1 MILTD
6 ENILIKTIIQH
17 LSYDPVLFFYNYLY
31 PTDYRYSKKPI
42 KAYLHQIDLLSRLQ
56 LIRPVRALIGDEIGL
71 GKTIEAAAILRYLDV
86 RKEINRVLILSP
98 KILINQWKSE
108 LRRAGVKY
116 RDIKEIVRSN
126 IRSLERESFSDH
138 YYIAS
143 IDLVKREERK
153 TIVNKADWDAI
164 VVDEV
169 HNAGYNTQRWQLIK
183 DLTCSEEGRKRHVI
197 FLSATPHRGNAL
209 DYLYRLYLLDP
220 YLSNEKIKKKELD
233 NRDFYR
239 LTHGSIL
246 YRRTKESVNEIEG
259 EKIFTNCNFYAVAVQ
274 PTKEEMEFSHILV
287 SFLRDKIES
296 IYEAYPSPAA
306 LLAVLVR
313 KRASS
318 SPVAAIKT
326 FTHILEGLSAKAPRD
341 IITMTGTGYDEEEI
355 ESILGLDYGGIDE
368 IDKDLDEVVEK
379 LVKKCSNILDK
390 SDETTIKNLID
401 LANIIKVNDS
411 KLDAIIAV
419 VNQYLDQGKKVIIFT
434 EYKDTLEYLKSRFE
448 KEYEEG
454 FFETISGE
462 DKHRFEEVKEK
473 FEGERCNLLIAT
485 DVASEGLNLQVA
497 NIVINYE
504 APWSPVKLEQRMG
517 RVWRLG
523 QKDDVNIYTTF
534 MATDADVDIMQ
545 NLYGKLISMRDALDE
560 IRPLLGEKVQIAY
573 RATATASEGL
583 WKTKGI
589 EFTEVDVDGKK
600 EKINEFTLILSS
612 LRGNLSQY
620 IEKLLF
626 ILSSMNEEFSIKS
639 IYPYA
644 DPGEIKEHL
653 TNRLSATSTKEYEEY
668 SKRLCRIIC
677 EKCGVEA
684 RRQEIC
690 NSDNPQKIWKL
701 IRGELEGMDGILTTN
716 IFFSPAIDPDNTHY
730 LFNVVVKHD
739 GRSVFEELILYEK
752 SRKKIIY
759 GSDLLK
765 YLVELFSKPLVSLP
779 STKDTSSSFDI
790 ELGDEAKIKR
800 MCGERY
806 RGSIDKVMDYLKDAA
821 AKGYREDVQ
830 SYKYDIE
837 LNKLATFIGMENQPE
852 DIPEEIKKKIENAAM
867 DLVMEIER
875 REERK
880 PDDGP
885 AKRQEPYD
893 IYSYDPKTG
902 EERFIE
908 VKGHAGVQIF
918 GELSEREFK
927 FGEEK
932 GEQTFLELVNAIYE
946 EKNISPYF
954 AYSITSAYLE
964 KLRKDGWIKKENDQY
979 NLV

>member
-1 MILTD
+1 
-6 ENILIKTIIQH
+6 
-17 LSYDPVLFFYNYLY
+17 
-31 PTDYRYSKKPI
+31 
-42 KAYLHQIDLLSRLQ
+42 
-56 LIRPVRALIGDEIGL
+56 
-71 GKTIEAAAILRYLDV
+71 
-86 RKEINRVLILSP
+86 
-98 KILINQWKSE
+98 
-108 LRRAGVKY
+108 
-116 RDIKEIVRSN
+116 
-126 IRSLERESFSDH
+126 
-138 YYIAS
+138 
-143 IDLVKREERK
+143 
-153 TIVNKADWDAI
+153 
-164 VVDEV
+164 
-169 HNAGYNTQRWQLIK
+169 
-183 DLTCSEEGRKRHVI
+183 
-197 FLSATPHRGNAL
+197 
-209 DYLYRLYLLDP
+209 
-220 YLSNEKIKKKELD
+220 
-233 NRDFYR
+233 
-239 LTHGSIL
+239 
-246 YRRTKESVNEIEG
+246 VNEIEG

-379 LVKKCSNILDK
+379 FVKRCSNILDK

-419 VNQYLDQGKKVIIFT
+419 VNQYLGQGKKVIIFT

-545 NLYGKLISMRDALDE
+545 NLYGKLISMKDALDE

-668 SKRLCRIIC
+668 SKKLCRIIC

-837 LNKLATFIGMENQPE
+837 LNKLATFIGMENRPE

-932 GEQTFLELVNAIYE
+932 GDRYWLYIV
-946 EKNISPYF
+946 
-954 AYSITSAYLE
+954 
-964 KLRKDGWIKKENDQY
+964 Y
-979 NLV
+979 NLTTAGDLTNADWIRYKDATRTMNVIIKEKTRYILTPH